1 MTSMM
6 DRRRFLLTSL
16 AGVLSAPLAAGAQP
30 AGKIWRIGLLDLSS
44 DPASSSRWKALLDR
58 LRELGYVEGQN
69 VLFESR
75 WSDGQRGRL
84 LGLARELVNGKVDII
99 VTAGSESAAAVK
111 RATSSIPVVMAT
123 GSDPVELGV
132 VTSLARPGGN
142 VTGVI
147 SMTSEL
153 GGKRLEL
160 LKQLIP
166 RVARIAILRDLD
178 NRGSR
183 LVVRDTETAAKAL
196 GVVPQIVGVH
206 GPKDL
211 DGAFMAMKRARA
223 DAVVFAE
230 NTQFIASRQ
239 HVADLAVTHRL
250 PMMAPA
256 KEYALAGVLISYG
269 TDYPDLFGRAAAYV
283 DKILKGAKPGDLPVE
298 QPTKFELVINLK
310 TAKALGLTIP
320 PSLLARADQ
329 VIEQWTGAASC

>member
-1 MTSMM
+1 MM

-16 AGVLSAPLAAGAQP
+16 AGAFGAPLAAGAQQV
-30 AGKIWRIGLLDLSS
+30 GKVWRIGLLDYAS
-44 DPASSSRWKALLDR
+44 DPASSSRWKALRDR

-75 WSDGQRGRL
+75 WSDGPSGRL
-84 LGLARELVNGKVDII
+84 RGLAAELIKAKVDII
-99 VTAGSESAAAVK
+99 VTAGSEAAAAAK
-111 RATSSIPVVMAT
+111 QATSSLPVVMAT
-123 GSDPVELGV
+123 GGDFVGLGLGA
-132 VTSLARPGGN
+132 TLARPGGN

-160 LKQLIP
+160 LKQLLP
-166 RVARIAILRDLD
+166 RVSRVAILRDPD
-178 NRGSR
+178 NRGTQAHVS
-183 LVVRDTETAAKAL
+183 DAEIAAKSL
-196 GVVPQIVGVH
+196 GVVLQIVGVH
-206 GPKDL
+206 GHKDL
-211 DGAFMAMKRARA
+211 DGAFLAMKRARV
-223 DAVVFAE
+223 DAVMFAE
-230 NTQFIASRQ
+230 NTLFIAYRQ
-239 HVADLAVTHRL
+239 HVADLAITHRL

-256 KEYALAGVLISYG
+256 KEYALVGVLLSYG
-269 TDYPDLFGRAAAYV
+269 TNYPELFRRAAAYV

-329 VIEQWTGAASC
+329 VIE

>member
-1 MTSMM
+1 M

-16 AGVLSAPLAAGAQP
+16 AGALATSLAAEAQQ
-30 AGKIWRIGLLDLSS
+30 AGKVWRIGLLDYAS
-44 DPASSSRWKALLDR
+44 DPASSSRWKALRDR

-69 VLFESR
+69 ALFESR

-84 LGLARELVNGKVDII
+84 PGLAAELVNAKVDII

-111 RATSSIPVVMAT
+111 QATSSIPVVLAT
-123 GSDPVELGV
+123 GGDLVGLGLV
-132 VTSLARPGGN
+132 GSLARPGGN

-147 SMTSEL
+147 SMTNEL

-166 RVARIAILRDLD
+166 RVSRVAILRDPD
-178 NRGSR
+178 NRGTR
-183 LVVRDTETAAKAL
+183 LFVSEAESASKSL
-196 GVVPQIVGVH
+196 GIVLQIVGMH
-206 GPKDL
+206 GDKDL
-211 DGAFMAMKRARA
+211 EGAFLAMKRARV
-223 DAVVFAE
+223 DAAMFAE
-230 NTQFIASRQ
+230 NTAFIAYRQ
-239 HVADLAVTHRL
+239 HVADLAVTHGL

-256 KEYALAGVLISYG
+256 KEYALAGVLVSYG
-269 TDYPDLFGRAAAYV
+269 TDYSDLFRRAATYV

-310 TAKALGLTIP
+310 TAKALVLTIP

-329 VIEQWTGAASC
+329 VIE